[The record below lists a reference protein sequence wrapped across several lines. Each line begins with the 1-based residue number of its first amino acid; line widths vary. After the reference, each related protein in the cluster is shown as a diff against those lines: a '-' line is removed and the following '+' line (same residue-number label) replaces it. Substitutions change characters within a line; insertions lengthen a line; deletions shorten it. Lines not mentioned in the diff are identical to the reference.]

1 MVILDEKSKR
11 YKVVRIIIQS
21 ILLVLL
27 LLGVVI
33 DCVKL
38 YPIFIRIQND
48 EVYRNE
54 IVEQIQSTGIW
65 GGLILILI
73 QVVQTIL
80 AIIPSGPVVI
90 IAGMMYE
97 PWIAVLICLVGQTL
111 GALLVICLVKLF
123 GYTFISLF
131 VDLEKVKQ
139 FKILKN
145 EKKCAV
151 LMFSYSLIPLM
162 PKDPLAFVV
171 PFTKVKTWVF
181 LIIIFVARIPMTIV
195 SVVFG
200 NSLINGEFGFGFI
213 IAGISA
219 ILALLCF
226 IYNNKIVDYLD
237 KILEKKENN

>member
-1 MVILDEKSKR
+1 MVILSESKR

-21 ILLVLL
+21 ILLALL

-33 DCVKL
+33 ACFKL

-48 EVYRNE
+48 EMYRNE

-97 PWIAVLICLVGQTL
+97 PWIAVLICLIGQTL
-111 GALLVICLVKLF
+111 GALLVIGLVKLF

-151 LMFSYSLIPLM
+151 LMFSYSLIPLL

-181 LIIIFVARIPMTIV
+181 LVITFVARTPMTIV

-200 NSLINGEFGFGFI
+200 NSIISGEFGLGII
-213 IAGISA
+213 IAGISLLLA
-219 ILALLCF
+219 ILCF
-226 IYNNKIVDYLD
+226 IFNNRIVNYLD
-237 KILEKKENN
+237 KILVKKENN

>member
-1 MVILDEKSKR
+1 MVILSESKR

-21 ILLVLL
+21 ILLALL

-33 DCVKL
+33 ACFKL

-48 EVYRNE
+48 EMYRNE

-65 GGLILILI
+65 GGLILISI

-97 PWIAVLICLVGQTL
+97 PWIAVLICLIGQTL
-111 GALLVICLVKLF
+111 GALLVIGLVKLF

-131 VDLEKVKQ
+131 VDLKKVKQ

-151 LMFSYSLIPLM
+151 LMFSYSLIPLL

-181 LIIIFVARIPMTIV
+181 LVITFVARTPMTIV

-200 NSLINGEFGFGFI
+200 NSIISGEFGLGII
-213 IAGISA
+213 IAGISLLLA
-219 ILALLCF
+219 ILCF
-226 IYNNKIVDYLD
+226 IFNNRIVNYLD
-237 KILEKKENN
+237 KILVKKENN

>member
-1 MVILDEKSKR
+1 MVILSESKR

-21 ILLVLL
+21 ILLALL

-33 DCVKL
+33 ACIKL

-48 EVYRNE
+48 EIYRNE

-65 GGLILILI
+65 GGLILISI

-97 PWIAVLICLVGQTL
+97 PWIAVLICLIGQTL
-111 GALLVICLVKLF
+111 GALLVIGLVKLF

-151 LMFSYSLIPLM
+151 LMFSYSLIPLL

-181 LIIIFVARIPMTIV
+181 LVITFVARTPMTIV

-200 NSLINGEFGFGFI
+200 NSIISGEFGLGII
-213 IAGISA
+213 IAGISLLLA
-219 ILALLCF
+219 ILCF
-226 IYNNKIVDYLD
+226 IFNKRIVNYLD
-237 KILEKKENN
+237 NILVKKENN

>member
-1 MVILDEKSKR
+1 MVILSESKR

-21 ILLVLL
+21 ILLALL
-27 LLGVVI
+27 LFGVVI
-33 DCVKL
+33 ACFKL

-48 EVYRNE
+48 EMYRNE

-65 GGLILILI
+65 GGLILISI

-97 PWIAVLICLVGQTL
+97 PWIAVLICLIGQTL
-111 GALLVICLVKLF
+111 GALLVIGLVKLF

-151 LMFSYSLIPLM
+151 LMFSYSLIPLL

-181 LIIIFVARIPMTIV
+181 LVITFVARTPMTIV

-200 NSLINGEFGFGFI
+200 NSIISGEFGLGII
-213 IAGISA
+213 IAGISLLLA
-219 ILALLCF
+219 ILCF
-226 IYNNKIVDYLD
+226 IFNNRIVNYLD
-237 KILEKKENN
+237 KILVKKENN

>member
-1 MVILDEKSKR
+1 MVILSESKR

-21 ILLVLL
+21 ILLALFF
-27 LLGVVI
+27 LGVVI
-33 DCVKL
+33 ACFKL

-48 EVYRNE
+48 EMYRNE

-97 PWIAVLICLVGQTL
+97 PWIAVLICLIGQTL
-111 GALLVICLVKLF
+111 GALLVIGLVKLF

-151 LMFSYSLIPLM
+151 LMFSYSLIPLL

-181 LIIIFVARIPMTIV
+181 LAITFVARTPMTIV

-200 NSLINGEFGFGFI
+200 NSLISGEFGLGI
-213 IAGISA
+213 IISGISLLLA
-219 ILALLCF
+219 ILCF
-226 IYNNKIVDYLD
+226 IFNNRIVNYLD
-237 KILEKKENN
+237 KILVKKENN

>member
-1 MVILDEKSKR
+1 MVILSESKR

-21 ILLVLL
+21 ILLALL

-33 DCVKL
+33 ACIKL

-48 EVYRNE
+48 EIYRNE

-65 GGLILILI
+65 GGLILISI

-97 PWIAVLICLVGQTL
+97 PWIAVLICLIGQTL
-111 GALLVICLVKLF
+111 GALLVIGLVKLF

-151 LMFSYSLIPLM
+151 LMFSYSLIPLL

-181 LIIIFVARIPMTIV
+181 LVITFVARTPMTIV

-200 NSLINGEFGFGFI
+200 NSIISGEFGLGII
-213 IAGISA
+213 IAGISLLLA
-219 ILALLCF
+219 ILCF
-226 IYNNKIVDYLD
+226 IFNNRIVNYLD
-237 KILEKKENN
+237 KILVKKENN

>member
-1 MVILDEKSKR
+1 MVILSESKR

-21 ILLVLL
+21 ILLALL

-33 DCVKL
+33 ACIKL
-38 YPIFIRIQND
+38 YPIFIRLQND
-48 EVYRNE
+48 EMYRNE

-65 GGLILILI
+65 GGLILISI
-73 QVVQTIL
+73 QVIQTIL

-97 PWIAVLICLVGQTL
+97 PWIAVLICLIGQTL
-111 GALLVICLVKLF
+111 GALLVIGLVKLF

-151 LMFSYSLIPLM
+151 LMFSYSLIPFL
-162 PKDPLAFVV
+162 PKDPLAFIV

-181 LIIIFVARIPMTIV
+181 LAITFVARTPMTIV

-200 NSLINGEFGFGFI
+200 NSIISGEFGLGII
-213 IAGISA
+213 IAGISLLLA
-219 ILALLCF
+219 ILCF
-226 IYNNKIVDYLD
+226 IFNNKIVNYLD
-237 KILEKKENN
+237 KILVKKENN